1 MNPPPAEGDG
11 LCAFQPGRC
20 GGSGGVRFYRALEAH
35 ISSTDYFK
43 VRWSCDNYS
52 GFWEKRILELRSSEK
67 ICAQL

>member
-20 GGSGGVRFYRALEAH
+20 DGSGGVRFYRTLEAH
-35 ISSTDYFK
+35 ISSTDYFN

-52 GFWEKRILELRSSEK
+52 GF
-67 ICAQL
+67 